1 MPVGDALPEIS
12 LVVAAVAALLLAS
25 FVEQRRHGACALVA
39 LAGLAVAAAL
49 SLLEAGGAARL
60 SFRGSWALDGA
71 TTAARLAILAF
82 TALVTVLAP
91 AWLREDRRHGE
102 YYAVLLLSAL
112 GALLLAGAA
121 DTMELVV
128 AVLLSSVTG
137 FTLAAYHRDWAL
149 SVEAGMK
156 YFLVGALANA
166 LLVTGVVLLFGVVG
180 DTGYG
185 ATAGALAAGGTAGV
199 RWSALAA
206 VAFAVVG
213 LSYKL
218 AAFPAHAWLPDVA
231 EGSPAPSAAFLAVV
245 PKIGALVA
253 LARLAAVLPE
263 GLVPWRVLVAALA
276 VATMTLGNL
285 GALWQTDVRRLL
297 GWSSVSQSGYALVAV
312 AVLGRS
318 ELALPG
324 LLFFLLGYGAAT
336 LAAFAVVV
344 HLRGRTDLE
353 DFRGLGHERPGA
365 AAALAVAFL
374 SLVGVPPLAGFVGK
388 LTVFAAAIEG
398 GYAWLAVVAVANTVA
413 SLFYYLRVLGP
424 VYFEGGRAAE
434 PVATLGRWP
443 AWALALATAATVGLG
458 LAADLV
464 LAPLARIALLP

>member
-1 MPVGDALPEIS
+1 MPVGDVIPEIA

-25 FVEQRRHGACALVA
+25 FVGQRRHGWCALVA
-39 LAGLAVAAAL
+39 LVGLAVAAAATGL
-49 SLLEAGGAARL
+49 QAGAGARL
-60 SFRGSWALDGA
+60 TFRGSWALDGA
-71 TTAARLAILAF
+71 TAAARLAILAF
-82 TALVTVLAP
+82 AALVTALAP

-112 GALLLAGAA
+112 GAILMAGAA

-137 FTLAAYHRDWAL
+137 FTLAAYHRGWAL

-156 YFLVGALANA
+156 YFLIGALANA
-166 LLVTGVVLLFGVVG
+166 LLATGVVLLFGLVG
-180 DTGYG
+180 DTRYR
-185 ATAGALAAGGTAGV
+185 ATAEALAAGGGAGL
-199 RWSALAA
+199 RWGALVA
-206 VAFAVVG
+206 VAFVVVG
-213 LSYKL
+213 LTYEL
-218 AAFPAHAWLPDVA
+218 AAFPAYAWLPDVA
-231 EGSPAPSAAFLAVV
+231 EGAPAPSAAFLAVV

-253 LARLAAVLPE
+253 LARLATLLPE
-263 GLVPWRVLVAALA
+263 GFVAWRVLIAALA

-285 GALWQTDVRRLL
+285 GALWQTDVRRLI

-312 AVLGRS
+312 VVLGRS

-324 LLFFLLGYGAAT
+324 LLFFLLGYGVAT

-344 HLRGRTDLE
+344 HLRGRTDLD
-353 DFRGLGHERPGA
+353 DFRGLGHRRPGA
-365 AAALAVAFL
+365 AAALVVAFL

-388 LTVFAAAIEG
+388 LTIFAAAIEG

-424 VYFEGGRAAE
+424 MYFQDSEATG

-443 AWALALATAATVGLG
+443 AWALALATAATVALG
-458 LAADLV
+458 LAADFALV
-464 LAPLARIALLP
+464 PLSRITLLP